1 MDINLN
7 MIQEARTRI
16 KDIVKNTSLITA
28 PKLSAESDMNV
39 YLKLESLQYSGSFK
53 IRGAAN
59 KILSLDPS
67 ELKNGV
73 VASSAGNHAQG
84 VALSASKLGIK
95 STIVMPKIAPLA
107 KVKATKEYGAEVMLH
122 GEIYDDAYELAKAIQ
137 VESDA
142 TFIHPFNDPMIIAG
156 QGTIGLEI
164 LEELENID
172 AIIVPIGG
180 GGLISGIAIAVK
192 SLKPEIKI
200 IGVQASN
207 APAMAESFYAKKL
220 TSVDV
225 RKTMADGIAVKVPGD
240 VTFEVI
246 KEYVDEIVTVD
257 ENEIASAIM
266 FLLEKCKLVSE
277 GAGATPAAAILS
289 GKINMPGK
297 TVVGVLSG
305 GNIDITLVE
314 QIVNRGLMAED
325 RRFELKVNLVD
336 RTGELS
342 HLLAVVAEYGG
353 NIISVRQSNSR
364 ENLMVNEK
372 GVTLVI
378 DVINKQVKD
387 DIINK
392 LREDDFTIIRHT

>member
-1 MDINLN
+1 MDINLD
-7 MIQEARTRI
+7 MIREAEQRI
-16 KDIVKNTSLITA
+16 KGVVKNTSLISA
-28 PKLSAESDMNV
+28 PKLSDKTGMNI
-39 YLKLESLQYSGSFK
+39 YLKLENLQYSGSFK

-59 KILSLDPS
+59 KILSLPKE

-84 VALSASKLGIK
+84 VALSAAKLGIK

-107 KVKATKEYGAEVMLH
+107 KIKATKEYGAEVVLH

-137 VESDA
+137 IESDA
-142 TFIHPFNDPMIIAG
+142 TFIHPFNDPLVIAG
-156 QGTIGLEI
+156 QGTIGIEI
-164 LEELENID
+164 IEELDCID
-172 AIIVPIGG
+172 AIVIPIGG
-180 GGLISGIAIAVK
+180 GGLISGIATAVK
-192 SLKPEIKI
+192 ALKPEVKV

-207 APAMAESFYAKKL
+207 APAMAESFHEKNL
-220 TSVDV
+220 HSVNV
-225 RKTMADGIAVKVPGD
+225 RKTMADGIAVKTPGD
-240 VTFEVI
+240 LTYNII
-246 KEYVDEIVTVD
+246 KDKVDEIVTVD

-277 GAGATPAAAILS
+277 GAGATPAAALLS

-297 TVVGVLSG
+297 NVVGVLSG

-353 NIISVRQSNSR
+353 NIISIRQSSTR
-364 ENLMVNEK
+364 QNLMVNEK

-378 DVINKQVKD
+378 DVINGEVKNQ
-387 DIINK
+387 IIEK
-392 LREDDFTIIRHT
+392 LKEDDFIIRSIT